1 MRSSAAPSQP
11 FLCGYHP
18 QPLATRSLLSGPV
31 NSPVLDAPQG
41 PSHSLCELLCPAS
54 FAEHRVVKVHPVKGC
69 HACQDL
75 LPVAASSSGGTT
87 LGSCVQGVCCG
98 HCLGV
103 VHAVAVTTFVCGR
116 AARFSGCPPGEQL
129 APHTGPLPGAVVRL
143 GSRGALQE
151 NSWRLTR
158 ALCWV
163 LSPASFIAWSCAR
176 LLFLHTLADTCRL
189 RCFYQFF

>member
-1 MRSSAAPSQP
+1 M
-11 FLCGYHP
+11 
-18 QPLATRSLLSGPV
+18 
-31 NSPVLDAPQG
+31 
-41 PSHSLCELLCPAS
+41 
-54 FAEHRVVKVHPVKGC
+54 
-69 HACQDL
+69 
-75 LPVAASSSGGTT
+75 AASSSGGTT

-129 APHTGPLPGAVVRL
+129 APHTGPLPGAV
-143 GSRGALQE
+143 
-151 NSWRLTR
+151 
-158 ALCWV
+158 
-163 LSPASFIAWSCAR
+163 PASFIAWSRAR